1 MTRHEPNPSTEEI
14 YDLLYRLGL
23 TATSTAFFHLA
34 YTVRLVVYQP
44 QRLLAP
50 TWLYPETAQLYR
62 TNPEIVE
69 QNIQRLSIKAWK
81 NEPERLSQMAGIM
94 LLSPPSSTRF
104 LAILANNLKDGRA
117 A

>member
-1 MTRHEPNPSTEEI
+1 MTWRESNPAPEEI

-34 YTVRLVVYQP
+34 YSVRLAAYQP

-50 TWLYPETAQLYR
+50 EWLYPETARRYR
-62 TNPEIVE
+62 SNPRVVE
-69 QNIQRLSIKAWK
+69 RNIRRLSVKAWK
-81 NEPERLSQMAGIM
+81 NAPDRLSQMAGIT
-94 LLSPPSSTRF
+94 LNDAPPPARF
-104 LAILANNLKDGRA
+104 LSILAANLKGGYA